1 MAMLQAHG
9 CELEYEWVGERMP
22 GRPTLVFL
30 HQGLGSVALWRG
42 FPAKLA
48 AATGCQAFVYS
59 REGHAGSDTC
69 TWPRPLDFM
78 QIEGRDRLP
87 QVLAA
92 AGIDEFIL
100 IGHSDGGTIALVY
113 AAEVKTGLRGV
124 IAEAPHVFAER
135 ATLDQIRHTRATYE
149 TDATDG
155 TDETA
160 NEPKNET
167 GEIPGLRAKLKRYH
181 GRNVDSAF
189 YGWAAS
195 WLQPGFENF
204 SIEEMIPSIEVPVL
218 AILGSRD
225 EYGTMAQLDRLQKRA
240 RCPLE
245 ISSPDCGHT
254 PHEEREQETLAL
266 MADFVAR
273 LQAPV

>member
-1 MAMLQAHG
+1 MAMLHAHG
-9 CELEYEWVGERMP
+9 CELEYEWVGERVP

-30 HQGLGSVALWRG
+30 HQGLGSVELWRG

-48 AATGCQAFVYS
+48 EATGCPAFVYS

-69 TWPRPLDFM
+69 SWPRPIDFM

-92 AGIDEFIL
+92 AGIDDLIL
-100 IGHSDGGTIALVY
+100 VGHSDGGTIALVY

-124 IAEAPHVFAER
+124 IAEAPHVFAEPV
-135 ATLDQIRHTRATYE
+135 TLDQVRRTRAAYE
-149 TDATDG
+149 TGATDG
-155 TDETA
+155 TDGTENETS
-160 NEPKNET
+160 NET
-167 GEIPGLRAKLKRYH
+167 GGTPGLRDALKRYH
-181 GRNVDSAF
+181 GANVDSAF

-195 WLQPGFENF
+195 WLQPGFETF
-204 SIEEMIPSIEVPVL
+204 SIEDMIPNIEVPVL
-218 AILGSRD
+218 AILGSQD
-225 EYGTMAQLDRLQKRA
+225 DYGTTAQLDRLRERA

-245 ISSPDCGHT
+245 ISSPECGHA
-254 PHEEREQETLAL
+254 PHEELEPEMLAL